1 LLRDLGIGMER
12 TSDERVKLRGHG
24 AARKI
29 GAALIEL
36 DERALDLLR
45 MELLRRAGERAE
57 QRA

>member
-1 LLRDLGIGMER
+1 MLRDLGIGMER

-45 MELLRRAGERAE
+45 MELLRRAGERA
-57 QRA
+57 